1 MNNIN
6 LIKEITETREALKK
20 LESEKLV
27 ELWKQF
33 PPGVVI
39 NIYRELCKNIPE
51 LRNIPAEILLDR
63 NVHPFQNKQL
73 IIKKLGDTVK
83 EKERMEKIKTVLN
96 DTWTK
101 LLPLWKQIDVK
112 YMAQIPRLES
122 KLLELDYNN
131 PKLDS
136 ILENYEHIV
145 NTSPSVY
152 DIEKKINAIQDIDV
166 RISILEIFRTTRNI
180 VQIAVELN

>member
-1 MNNIN
+1 M
-6 LIKEITETREALKK
+6 
-20 LESEKLV
+20 
-27 ELWKQF
+27 
-33 PPGVVI
+33 
-39 NIYRELCKNIPE
+39 NIYRELSKNIPE
-51 LRNIPAEILLDR
+51 LKGMPAELLLDR

-73 IIKKLGDTVK
+73 ILKKLGDKVK
-83 EKERMEKIKTVLN
+83 DKDRMNKIKTILN

-112 YMAQIPRLES
+112 YMDQIPRLES

-136 ILENYEHIV
+136 MLERFENII

-152 DIEKKINAIQDIDV
+152 DVENNINAIQDIDV
-166 RISILEIFRTTRNI
+166 RVGLLELFRTTRNI